1 MDYKKVLEKFEEQ
14 MEKLNTEGVR
24 AIHPR
29 LVITFMNYVK
39 IIVATE
45 EKLVTLRGEV
55 ISSKVVEGEK
65 E

>member
-1 MDYKKVLEKFEEQ
+1 MDYKIAWEKLEEQ
-14 MEKLNTEGVR
+14 MEELNTEGAR

-45 EKLVTLRGEV
+45 ENLVTLRGEV
-55 ISSKVVEGEK
+55 ISSKVVEE
-65 E
+65 EE